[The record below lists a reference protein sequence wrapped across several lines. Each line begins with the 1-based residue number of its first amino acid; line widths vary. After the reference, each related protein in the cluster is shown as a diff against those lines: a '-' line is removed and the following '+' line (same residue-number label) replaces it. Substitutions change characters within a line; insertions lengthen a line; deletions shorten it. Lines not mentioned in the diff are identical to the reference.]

1 MVAGRGP
8 ANNMSLGPE
17 APISDEMQAPTAD
30 AAEVR
35 GPAEKA
41 IAGRSLKQI
50 AWRRLKRDKVAM
62 GGGFVVLFLIVVAI
76 LAPVLTKLF
85 GYPIDEFHQDQ
96 IDATFGTPIKP
107 FGGISSDFILGVEP
121 TSGRDVFSRI
131 VYGAQTS
138 LTVAFL
144 SAFVSTVLGVLF
156 GTAAGFFGGWV
167 DAFISRVMDFLLA
180 FPQLLFS
187 IALVSVLP
195 DSIFGMNSRVSAMLI
210 LIGIIGFFGWPY
222 IGRIVRGQTLSL
234 REREFVEAARSIG
247 ARSPRILFREML
259 PNLAAPILVY
269 ATLIIPTNILTEA
282 ALSFLGVGIPPP
294 NPSWGGMLSD
304 AVATYSI
311 SPMYMIIPGT
321 AIFITVLA
329 FNLFGD
335 GLRDALDP
343 KAR

>member
-1 MVAGRGP
+1 
-8 ANNMSLGPE
+8 MSLGPE
-17 APISDEMQAPTAD
+17 ASITDESTPPVAD
-30 AAEVR
+30 AAAVR
-35 GPAEKA
+35 DSGEKA

-62 GGGFVVLFLIVVAI
+62 AGGAVVIALIVLAV
-76 LAPVLTKLF
+76 LAPLLTRWF
-85 GYPIDEFHQDQ
+85 GHPISEYHSDQ
-96 IDATFGTPIKP
+96 IDPTIETPIGKL
-107 FGGISSDFILGVEP
+107 GGISREFILGVEP
-121 TSGRDVFSRI
+121 TTGRDVFSRI
-131 VYGAQTS
+131 LYGAQTS
-138 LTVAFL
+138 LSVAFL
-144 SAFVSTVLGVLF
+144 SAFVSTVLGTVF
-156 GTAAGFFGGWV
+156 GLGAGFLGGWV
-167 DAFISRVMDFLLA
+167 DTVISRVMDFLLA

-195 DSIFGMNSRVSAMLI
+195 YQFLGLGGRWSRVLV
-210 LIGIIGFFGWPY
+210 LVGVIGFFGWPY

-234 REREFVEAARSIG
+234 REREFVEASRSLG
-247 ARSPRILFREML
+247 ARSPRILFRELL

-282 ALSFLGVGIPPP
+282 ALSFLGVGIPKP

-304 AVATYSI
+304 AIEFYRAD
-311 SPMYMIIPGT
+311 PMFMIIPGGM
-321 AIFITVLA
+321 IFITVLA

>member
-1 MVAGRGP
+1 
-8 ANNMSLGPE
+8 MSLGPE
-17 APISDEMQAPTAD
+17 ASISDETSEPTAD

-62 GGGFVVLFLIVVAI
+62 GGGFVVLFLIAVAI

-85 GYPIDEFHQDQ
+85 GHPIGEFHQDQ
-96 IDATFGTPIKP
+96 IDATFGTPKGP
-107 FGGISSDFILGVEP
+107 WGGISSEFIFGVEP

-144 SAFVSTVLGVLF
+144 SAVFSTFLGVLF

-167 DAFISRVMDFLLA
+167 DSVISRVMDFLLA

-195 DSIFGMNSRVSAMLI
+195 DSMFGMDSRWSRIFMLV
-210 LIGIIGFFGWPY
+210 GIIGFFGWPY

-234 REREFVEAARSIG
+234 REREFVEAARSLG
-247 ARSPRILFREML
+247 ARSQRILFRELL

-269 ATLIIPTNILTEA
+269 TTLIIPTNILTEA

-304 AVATYSI
+304 AVSVYSI
-311 SPMYMIIPGT
+311 DPMYMIIPGAT
-321 AIFITVLA
+321 IFITVLA

>member
-1 MVAGRGP
+1 
-8 ANNMSLGPE
+8 MSLGPE
-17 APISDEMQAPTAD
+17 TSLHDETTPTAD
-30 AAEVR
+30 AAQVR
-35 GPAEKA
+35 DPSEKA

-50 AWRRLKRDKVAM
+50 AWRRLKKDRVAV
-62 GGGFVVLFLIVVAI
+62 GGGVIILVLILIAIVAPLLI
-76 LAPVLTKLF
+76 KLF
-85 GYPIDEFHQDQ
+85 GHPFDEYHNDTIDP
-96 IDATFGTPIKP
+96 TLGLPLGKL
-107 FGGISSDFILGVEP
+107 GGISGDYLLGVEP
-121 TSGRDVFSRI
+121 VNGRDIFSRI
-131 VYGAQTS
+131 VYGAQTT

-144 SAFVSTVLGVLF
+144 SAFLSTVLGVLF
-156 GTAAGFFGGWV
+156 GMTAGFVGGWV
-167 DAFISRVMDFLLA
+167 DSIISRVMDFLLA

-195 DSIFGMNSRVSAMLI
+195 QTMFGLNARWARTIVLI
-210 LIGIIGFFGWPY
+210 CVIGFFGWPY

-234 REREFVEAARSIG
+234 REREFVEASRSLG

-269 ATLIIPTNILTEA
+269 TTLIIPTNILTEA

-294 NPSWGGMLSD
+294 YPSWGGMLSD
-304 AVATYSI
+304 ALQFYRYD
-311 SPMYMIIPGT
+311 PMFMIIPG
-321 AIFITVLA
+321 AMIFITVLS

>member
-1 MVAGRGP
+1 
-8 ANNMSLGPE
+8 MSLGPE
-17 APISDEMQAPTAD
+17 TSLHDESTPIAD
-30 AAEVR
+30 AARER
-35 GPAEKA
+35 DTSEKA

-50 AWRRLKRDKVAM
+50 AWRRLKRDRVAV
-62 GGGFVVLFLIVVAI
+62 GGGIVILVLIVLAI
-76 LAPVLTKLF
+76 LAPLLIKLLGHPF
-85 GYPIDEFHQDQ
+85 DEYHNDKVDPTLSLPI
-96 IDATFGTPIKP
+96 GKL
-107 FGGISSDFILGVEP
+107 GGISKDFLLGVEP
-121 TSGRDVFSRI
+121 VNGRDIFSRI
-131 VYGAQTS
+131 VYGAQTT

-144 SAFVSTVLGVLF
+144 SAFVSTILGVLF
-156 GTAAGFFGGWV
+156 GMTAGFVGGWV
-167 DAFISRVMDFLLA
+167 DSVVSRVMDFLLA

-195 DSIFGMNSRVSAMLI
+195 DTLLGFSGRWSRVLVLI
-210 LIGIIGFFGWPY
+210 AVIGFFGWPY

-234 REREFVEAARSIG
+234 REREFVEASRSLG

-269 ATLIIPTNILTEA
+269 TTLIIPTNILTEA

-294 NPSWGGMLSD
+294 FPSWGGMLSD
-304 AVATYSI
+304 ALQFYRYD
-311 SPMYMIIPGT
+311 PMFMIIPG
-321 AIFITVLA
+321 AMIFITVLA